1 METVLKGTKGVVRI
15 SPHKPTVLIGKRV
28 SPSRRKRPVNGAL
41 EGHID
46 IVKNE
51 MLVQVS
57 AGADAVAVEVD
68 VPDVEQ
74 VALLPEVIKVL
85 QDTVEVP
92 LCINTPSPEA
102 LAASL
107 KVYRGKPLINGV
119 YGEEKGLDYILSLA
133 AEYGAAVIGLC
144 MDGSGIPNEPQR
156 RLEIAG
162 KIVNRAET
170 AGIPHEDVLIDCLA
184 LAVEVDEHAAM
195 ATLETIRLVRQE
207 LGVNITLDVS
217 DISYDLPNANALH
230 QAFLTAAIMEGVT
243 APMVN
248 VSHARQSVLAVDVLL
263 GRDEHAMRY
272 IKYYH
277 FRRSGMRSLVDW
289 ELVG

>member
-1 METVLKGTKGVVRI
+1 METVLKGTKGIVRI
-15 SPHKPTVLIGKRV
+15 APHRPTVLIGKRV
-28 SPSRRKRPVNGAL
+28 SSSRRKRPVNGAL

-74 VALLPEVIKVL
+74 VVLLPEVVKVL
-85 QDTVEVP
+85 QDMVEVP
-92 LCINTPSPEA
+92 LCINTPNPEA
-102 LAASL
+102 LAAAL

-119 YGEEKGLDYILSLA
+119 YGEEEGLDHILSLA
-133 AEYGAAVIGLC
+133 AEHGAAVIGLC
-144 MDGSGIPNEPQR
+144 MDEEGIPNDPQR

-162 KIVNRAET
+162 KIVNRAKT
-170 AGIPHEDVLIDCLA
+170 AGIAPEDVLIDCLA
-184 LAVEVDEHAAM
+184 LAVETDERAALV
-195 ATLETIRLVRQE
+195 TLETIRLVRQE

-217 DISYDLPNANALH
+217 DISYDLPNTNALH
-230 QAFLTAAIMEGVT
+230 QAFLTAAIMEGVN

-248 VSHARQSVLAVDVLL
+248 VSHARQNVLAIDVLL
-263 GRDEHAMRY
+263 GRDENALRY

>member
-1 METVLKGTKGVVRI
+1 METVLKGTKGIVRI
-15 SPHKPTVLIGKRV
+15 APHRPTVLIGKRV

-107 KVYRGKPLINGV
+107 NVYRGKPLINGV
-119 YGEEKGLDYILSLA
+119 YGEEEGLDHILPLA
-133 AEYGAAVIGLC
+133 AEHGAAVIGSC
-144 MDGSGIPNEPQR
+144 MDENGIPNQPQR
-156 RLEIAG
+156 RLEIAT
-162 KIVNRAET
+162 KIVNRAEA
-170 AGIPHEDVLIDCLA
+170 AGIPREDVLIDCLA
-184 LAVEVDEHAAM
+184 LAVEVDERAALV
-195 ATLETIRLVRQE
+195 TLETIRLVRQK

-217 DISYDLPNANALH
+217 DISYDLPNANTLH

-248 VSHARQSVLAVDVLL
+248 VSHARQSVLAIDVLL
-263 GRDEHAMRY
+263 GRDEHAIRY

-277 FRRSGMRSLVDW
+277 FRRSGLRSLVDW